1 MTGFLEVEMRV
12 RCCSGAKP
20 LVAGETDVDSVVLIL
35 WKI

>member
-1 MTGFLEVEMRV
+1 MAGFLEVEMRV
-12 RCCSGAKP
+12 CYCSGAKP